1 MASPRGQHN
10 EHMTGDTLEQARSGA
25 HSHGGRFAT
34 IISALALLF
43 SGYSFYEAVLR
54 APEMAI
60 YVPPRIA
67 YTDPDR
73 PDSPFEV
80 FVIPVTLAND
90 GARTGTV
97 LSMDLTVKN
106 TKTGDIKQFYSAQIG
121 PWGAQPVKAYAPVS
135 LPGRI
140 SSSQSVQFFPLA
152 EGNSRASPARKVPS
166 TNSRYGSTRLQNG
179 SACHSSTYRPSRS
192 NSKCKW
198 AKWITAASRGQAQS
212 SFGQKAIG
220 PLAAMV
226 QTNNSTASNL
236 APPNPSEWSE

>member
-1 MASPRGQHN
+1 MASPRAQQN

-25 HSHGGRFAT
+25 HSQGGRFAT

-106 TKTGDIKQFYSAQIG
+106 TKTGDTKQFYSAQIG
-121 PWGAQPVKAYAPVS
+121 PWGAQPVRAYAPVS

-152 EGNSRASPARKVPS
+152 EEKLPRITSQEGAI
-166 TNSRYGSTRLQNG
+166 YELEIRLN
-179 SACHSSTYRPSRS
+179 
-192 NSKCKW
+192 
-198 AKWITAASRGQAQS
+198 
-212 SFGQKAIG
+212 
-220 PLAAMV
+220 
-226 QTNNSTASNL
+226 TASKRIGVPFL
-236 APPNPSEWSE
+236 DLQTKPIKFKMQMGKMDYRRFTRTGTIELWSKGNRPAGSNGANQ

>member
-121 PWGAQPVKAYAPVS
+121 PWGAQPVKAHAPVS

-152 EGNSRASPARKVPS
+152 EGKLPRITSQEGAI
-166 TNSRYGSTRLQNG
+166 YELEIRLN
-179 SACHSSTYRPSRS
+179 
-192 NSKCKW
+192 
-198 AKWITAASRGQAQS
+198 
-212 SFGQKAIG
+212 
-220 PLAAMV
+220 
-226 QTNNSTASNL
+226 TASKRIGVPFL
-236 APPNPSEWSE
+236 DLQTKPIKFKMQMGKMDYRRFTRTGTIELWSKGNRPAGSNGANQ